1 METTQGQM
9 ITYDGAPINAF
20 FHSNSGGTTETAS
33 NVWGGTNYPYLQVVE
48 TARRRCIL
56 TIQLKCNT
64 YKRRS
69 NSKNKRISF
78 KYRNEL

>member
-1 METTQGQM
+1 MSGDCEKNWEKIVSAVETTQGQM

-20 FHSNSGGTTETAS
+20 FHSNSGGATETAS

-48 TARRRCIL
+48 TVRRRCIH

-64 YKRRS
+64 YKR
-69 NSKNKRISF
+69 
-78 KYRNEL
+78 